1 MKTRTPI
8 RPRAALHTHA
18 PRVGAG
24 RARAMLF
31 IAVLLTA
38 FTAAALPQAAQ
49 AQSSVVAVLQSEMA
63 HAKAAII
70 RIDKRLD
77 RIDNR
82 LDRIDNRLDRMDARF
97 ERMDQTIA
105 EIKETAARTDERI
118 NGLQAQSSLIVTVLI
133 AVFLPLQLATLAA
146 LFALLTKGTYWGRER
161 APNPSA
167 VARSPG
173 ASAGVSPGLGAAS

>member
-49 AQSSVVAVLQSEMA
+49 AQSSAVAVLQSEMA
-63 HAKAAII
+63 HVKAAIV
-70 RIDKRLD
+70 RIDK
-77 RIDNR
+77 R

-167 VARSPG
+167 VARAPG

>member
-1 MKTRTPI
+1 MKTRHH
-8 RPRAALHTHA
+8 PRANRTGAFSLIASAL
-18 PRVGAG
+18 G
-24 RARAMLF
+24 
-31 IAVLLTA
+31 LLLA
-38 FTAAALPQAAQ
+38 AAAALPQAAQ
-49 AQSSVVAVLQSEMA
+49 AQSSAVAVLQSEMTDV
-63 HAKAAII
+63 KAAIV
-70 RIDKRLD
+70 RIDERLYRMD
-77 RIDNR
+77 DKFTKKFERID
-82 LDRIDNRLDRMDARF
+82 AS
-97 ERMDQTIA
+97 IA

-161 APNPSA
+161 APGAST

>member
-49 AQSSVVAVLQSEMA
+49 AQSSAVAVLQSEMTDV
-63 HAKAAII
+63 KAAIV
-70 RIDKRLD
+70 RIDERLYRMD
-77 RIDNR
+77 DKFTKKFERID
-82 LDRIDNRLDRMDARF
+82 A
-97 ERMDQTIA
+97 TIA

-133 AVFLPLQLATLAA
+133 AVFLPLQLATPAA

-167 VARSPG
+167 VARAPG

>member
-1 MKTRTPI
+1 MKTRHH
-8 RPRAALHTHA
+8 PRANRTGAFSLIASAL
-18 PRVGAG
+18 G
-24 RARAMLF
+24 
-31 IAVLLTA
+31 LLLA
-38 FTAAALPQAAQ
+38 AAAALPQAAQ
-49 AQSSVVAVLQSEMA
+49 AQSSAVAVLQSEMTDV
-63 HAKAAII
+63 KSAIV
-70 RIDKRLD
+70 RIDERLYRMD
-77 RIDNR
+77 DKFTKKFERID
-82 LDRIDNRLDRMDARF
+82 AS
-97 ERMDQTIA
+97 IA

-133 AVFLPLQLATLAA
+133 AVFLPLQLATPAA